1 MNFRNVWED
10 TLDVGKSVGKGLLSG
25 TENALNG
32 ATLGGYRWLGDKV
45 GLGVSQRA
53 EELQQQADA
62 AGVGG
67 LNHVGN
73 FFAEMGGSL
82 RGLSNLGYNAIR
94 KGISILAPQ
103 MSKSVVA
110 PNILSGTAESA
121 INSTFEN
128 DFLNWQEVGKDTVQG
143 LGISTLLSGFGTLAN
158 KGLRSLRDY
167 MTLPYTNIEIMNFAP
182 TREQLSAI
190 KAESKFNPGK
200 YLTRE
205 DADILLR
212 DRVAI
217 QKLNIYNDEASY
229 LTDAVDKK
237 LGIQHFIGDDRR
249 PFIRTLNNTIKNPDL
264 TFVQDGKDY
273 FVKKYTNSE
282 NGKDFYDL
290 AFKKGNKLFN
300 KFPKSS
306 PNGIVNQINNE
317 TTKNLSFGGRLSQ
330 ATGRG
335 TNPLTG
341 ENIDNVPLR
350 EVVVN
355 SKLPHISSLY
365 EGLND
370 VQRQQFGDSFQD
382 VITNNSQKLGTL
394 GSMYQLCDNLVNKPY
409 LSSIADKL
417 NEAILTAEQKTNM
430 PKWTRLLQSM
440 PNKFNSKYPYF
451 ANTLSWMGS
460 REY

>member
-25 TENALNG
+25 TESALNG

-53 EELQQQADA
+53 RELQQQADA

-67 LNHVGN
+67 LNQVGN

-110 PNILSGTAESA
+110 PSILSGTAESA

-143 LGISTLLSGFGTLAN
+143 LGISTLLSRFGTLAN

-167 MTLPYTNIEIMNFAP
+167 MTLPYKNIETMNFAP
-182 TREQLSAI
+182 TREQLL
-190 KAESKFNPGK
+190 KYPAESRFNLPEKTLTTSEAENVLRNRAQNSGVEIGGNIDH
-200 YLTRE
+200 YLNKRG
-205 DADILLR
+205 R
-212 DRVAI
+212 QQYV
-217 QKLNIYNDEASY
+217 
-229 LTDAVDKK
+229 
-237 LGIQHFIGDDRR
+237 
-249 PFIRTLNNTIKNPDL
+249 RTLSNTLENPDITYSL
-264 TFVQDGKDY
+264 GNKNY
-273 FVKKYTNSE
+273 FVKKY
-282 NGKDFYDL
+282 NGVQGKEV
-290 AFKKGNKLFN
+290 KLFN
-300 KFPKSS
+300 DFIVKKDGKLYTKFVPDDLDYVS
-306 PNGIVNQINNE
+306 NQLIKNNPQDLSLRGVTNSTE
-317 TTKNLSFGGRLSQ
+317 PTGGKVGTSFYKKNI
-330 ATGRG
+330 
-335 TNPLTG
+335 PYYD
-341 ENIDNVPLR
+341 I
-350 EVVVN
+350 VVN
-355 SKLPHISSLY
+355 SKLPHVSSLS
-365 EGLND
+365 EGLNG
-370 VQRQQFGDSFQD
+370 VQKQQFGDSFRD
-382 VITNNSQKLGTL
+382 VMRNNSQKLGTL
-394 GSMYQLCDNLVNKPY
+394 GSMYQLRDNIENKPY
-409 LSSIADKL
+409 LSSVTDKL
-417 NEAILTAEQKTNM
+417 SEAILTAEQNANM
-430 PKWTRLLQSM
+430 PRWTRLLQSM